1 MDNYTDWWALSQ
13 PLCGV
18 DNLAVRGDT
27 TTMKIR
33 KISHLA
39 CCAIFVAVCL
49 GGTLLRG
56 ATTRPSKKAPV
67 RVLFLGNS
75 YTYGNKLPQVVAG
88 LAAADKSARPL
99 EVKMVASGG
108 KNLVWHAGNKASQE
122 AIATGRW
129 DYVILQDQSLTPT
142 LMPDRTRQG
151 AGKLNA
157 AITKSGARTMFFM
170 TWQRRPTPELLKKYP
185 DMHKRNSKT
194 YMDVGR
200 ELKAAVAP
208 VGYAWKMAYDANPK
222 WPLYAKDNSHP
233 SRMGTYLT
241 ACVFYSTIYNKSPAG
256 LPAKV
261 ILSKSGTHRTVLGI
275 PPSDAKKLQAIAWQ
289 AVRQA
294 KKELADKPPA
304 RPSKQ
309 R

>member
-1 MDNYTDWWALSQ
+1 MK
-13 PLCGV
+13 
-18 DNLAVRGDT
+18 
-27 TTMKIR
+27 KIR
-33 KISHLA
+33 KISRVV

-49 GGTLLRG
+49 GGALLRG
-56 ATTRPSKKAPV
+56 ATTKPSKKTPV

-75 YTYGNKLPQVVAG
+75 YTYGNKLPQVVAA
-88 LAAADKSARPL
+88 LAAADKTARPL
-99 EVKMVASGG
+99 EVKMVAGGG

-122 AIATGRW
+122 AIVAGGW
-129 DYVILQDQSLTPT
+129 DYVVLQDQSLTPT

-151 AGKLNA
+151 AVALDA
-157 AITKSGARTMFFM
+157 AITKAGGKTMFFM

-208 VGYAWKMAYDANPK
+208 VGYAWKMACDANPNC
-222 WPLYAKDNSHP
+222 PLYAKDNSHP

-241 ACVFYSTIYNKSPAG
+241 ACVFYSMIYNKPPTG

-261 ILSKSGTHRTVLGI
+261 TISKSGKHRTLLAI
-275 PPSDAKKLQAIAWQ
+275 APADAKKLQAIAWQ
-289 AVRQA
+289 AVQQA
-294 KKELADKPPA
+294 QKELTGKLPA

>member
-1 MDNYTDWWALSQ
+1 M
-13 PLCGV
+13 
-18 DNLAVRGDT
+18 
-27 TTMKIR
+27 
-33 KISHLA
+33 A
-39 CCAIFVAVCL
+39 CCAIFVAASL
-49 GGTLLRG
+49 GVVSSWG
-56 ATTRPSKKAPV
+56 APAKPAKKPPV

-75 YTYGNKLPQVVAG
+75 YTYGNKLPQVVAA
-88 LAAADKSARPL
+88 LAAADKTARPL

-108 KNLVWHAGNKASQE
+108 KNLVWHAGNKASLD
-122 AIATGRW
+122 AIATGKW

-142 LMPDRTRQG
+142 LMPNRTRQG
-151 AGKLNA
+151 AVALHA

>member
-1 MDNYTDWWALSQ
+1 MHFGGLSQ
-13 PLCGV
+13 AFRGV
-18 DNLAVRGDT
+18 DNSMARGDT
-27 TTMKIR
+27 VAMKIR
-33 KISHLA
+33 KISRVA
-39 CCAIFVAVCL
+39 CCAILGAICL
-49 GGTLLRG
+49 GGALLRG
-56 ATTRPSKKAPV
+56 ATTKPSKKAPV

-75 YTYGNKLPQVVAG
+75 YTYGNKLPQVVAA
-88 LAAADKSARPL
+88 LAAADKTAGPL
-99 EVKMVASGG
+99 EVKMVAGGG
-108 KNLVWHAGNKASQE
+108 KNLVWHAGNKASLD
-122 AIATGRW
+122 AIASGKW

-151 AGKLNA
+151 AVKLNT

-241 ACVFYSTIYNKSPAG
+241 ACVFYSTIYNKSPVG

-261 ILSKSGTHRTVLGI
+261 TISKSGNHRIVLGI
-275 PPSDAKKLQAIAWQ
+275 PPADAKKLQAIAWQ
-289 AVRQA
+289 AVGQA
-294 KKELADKPPA
+294 KKELTDKTPA

>member
-1 MDNYTDWWALSQ
+1 MFIAASLA
-13 PLCGV
+13 GV
-18 DNLAVRGDT
+18 
-27 TTMKIR
+27 
-33 KISHLA
+33 S
-39 CCAIFVAVCL
+39 
-49 GGTLLRG
+49 LRG
-56 ATTRPSKKAPV
+56 AAGKGTVATTKPSKSTPV

-75 YTYGNKLPQVVAG
+75 YTYGNKLPEVVAG
-88 LAAADKSARPL
+88 LAAADKTASPL

-122 AIATGRW
+122 AIATGGW

-142 LMPDRTRQG
+142 LMPQRSRQG
-151 AGKLNA
+151 AVALDA
-157 AITKSGARTMFFM
+157 MITKSGAKTLFFM
-170 TWQRRPTPELLKKYP
+170 TWQRRPTPDLLKKYP

-194 YMDVGR
+194 YMDLGR

-208 VGYAWKMAYDANPK
+208 VGYAWKMAYDANPNL
-222 WPLYAKDNSHP
+222 PLYAKDNSHP

-241 ACVFYSTIYNKSPAG
+241 ACVFYSMIYNKPPTG

-261 ILSKSGTHRTVLGI
+261 TISKSGKHRTLLAI
-275 PPSDAKKLQAIAWQ
+275 APADAKKLQAIAWQ

-294 KKELADKPPA
+294 KKELTGKTTA

>member
-1 MDNYTDWWALSQ
+1 M
-13 PLCGV
+13 
-18 DNLAVRGDT
+18 
-27 TTMKIR
+27 
-33 KISHLA
+33 A
-39 CCAIFVAVCL
+39 CCAILVAVGL
-49 GGTLLRG
+49 GGALSRG
-56 ATTRPSKKAPV
+56 ATTRPTKNPPV

-75 YTYGNKLPQVVAG
+75 YTYGNKLPQVVAA

-99 EVKMVASGG
+99 EVKMVAGGG
-108 KNLVWHAGNKASQE
+108 KNLLWHAGNKASRE
-122 AIATGRW
+122 AIASGRW

-151 AGKLNA
+151 AHKLNA

-170 TWQRRPTPELLKKYP
+170 TWQRRPTPELLEKYP

-194 YMDVGR
+194 YMDLAR

-241 ACVFYSTIYNKSPAG
+241 ACVFYSTIYNKPPAG

-261 ILSKSGTHRTVLGI
+261 TISKSGKHRTILAI
-275 PPSDAKKLQAIAWQ
+275 PPADAKKLQAIAWR

-294 KKELADKPPA
+294 GKELKGKPPA
-304 RPSKQ
+304 GRRKE
-309 R
+309 